1 MNDKEKIEESLEL
14 LNDFDNRVFHTES
27 QHIDQSED
35 FIKKM
40 RKILEK

>member
-1 MNDKEKIEESLEL
+1 L
-14 LNDFDNRVFHTES
+14 NRVFHTES

-40 RKILEK
+40 RKILEKSE